1 MLISD
6 WSSDVCSSDLKPP
19 SIRLRRKPRD
29 RKRYARAAGGSCDR
43 YLAFFLNPLR
53 LLKALDCLSLKRK
66 GPAERSAGPL
76 KVVFGFNYRP
86 RLPARCAMKWACVS
100 ASIASR
106 PSSLTAAKIS
116 WTSPRT
122 FMRCE
127 VARNRSEEHTSELQ
141 TLIR

>member
-1 MLISD
+1 MRAAQD
-6 WSSDVCSSDLKPP
+6 WSCGRFRDALKPP

-76 KVVFGFNYRP
+76 KEIG
-86 RLPARCAMKWACVS
+86 K
-100 ASIASR
+100 ASCR
-106 PSSLTAAKIS
+106 ERVCQYVKIS
-116 WTSPRT
+116 GGAIT
-122 FMRCE
+122 
-127 VARNRSEEHTSELQ
+127 
-141 TLIR
+141 